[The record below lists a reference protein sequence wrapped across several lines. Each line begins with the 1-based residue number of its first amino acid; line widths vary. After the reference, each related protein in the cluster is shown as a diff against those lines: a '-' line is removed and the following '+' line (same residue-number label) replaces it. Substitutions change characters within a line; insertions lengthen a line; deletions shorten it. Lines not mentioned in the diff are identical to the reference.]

1 MTDFLRAVTIRYP
14 SIGGDQ
20 VIAPITNWFSPVIKI
35 NLGQS
40 GAPAVEE
47 DVLNNVGSYGK
58 QLGRLGDALAV
69 LLEHFEPKKPL
80 ERREKDAIDA
90 LKGMLVEIGEIKRRH
105 GRV

>member
-1 MTDFLRAVTIRYP
+1 MSDFLRTLSIRFP

-20 VIAPITNWFSPVIKI
+20 VIAPMTSFFSPTISI

-40 GAPAVEE
+40 GAPPVEDE
-47 DVLNNVGSYGK
+47 VLNEVGSYGK

-69 LLEHFEPKKPL
+69 LLEHFEPKRPL
-80 ERREKDAIDA
+80 ERSEKDAIAA

-105 GRV
+105 GR

>member
-1 MTDFLRAVTIRYP
+1 MSNFLRTATIEFP
-14 SIGGDQ
+14 SVGRDL
-20 VIAPITNWFSPVIKI
+20 VVAPITSWFSPTISI

-40 GAPAVEE
+40 GAPPVEDE
-47 DVLNNVGSYGK
+47 VLNEVGSYGK

-69 LLEHFEPKKPL
+69 LLEHFEPKRPL

-105 GRV
+105 GR